1 MSKFGAAFGTAA
13 WPKLRFKN
21 SSFSIAHAR
30 RGSADAVQ
38 QIGDAAI
45 TNARG
50 SVRKWRGEGTTAYT
64 HTRTRTHPRKHA
76 LAKPR
81 TQQHDRTNSHPT
93 RYTHPRK
100 HTYKHVHKQ
109 TNAKTTRCAQAHKH
123 PDKRHSLTIAP
134 QTNPRPNT

>member
-64 HTRTRTHPRKHA
+64 HTHAHTSTQTRTRETTNTITRQNK
-76 LAKPR
+76 LAPNPI
-81 TQQHDRTNSHPT
+81 H
-93 RYTHPRK
+93 THPRK